1 MAPGMMSHPARR
13 SALLAS
19 LMLAA
24 IAASPAS
31 AADGD
36 AVAPDATGG
45 ESPQDGAA
53 AGEDAIVVT
62 GHALRDMGLMAGSVE
77 LAGDDLVRASAPQIG
92 DLLAKLPG
100 VSATGFAPGASRPIL
115 RGLSGDRV
123 QVLIDGI
130 GSLDASSVSADHGV
144 ALDTLTIDHIDVLHG
159 PAVLAYGGQAI
170 GGAVVAYDKRIPR
183 RMPEGPFD
191 LVAIGGFGSAT
202 DGKSA
207 SASLDVPLGGQFVGH
222 VDASW
227 HRDNDL
233 RVGGDVI
240 SAPLKA
246 DLLTQAAGLRASGDT
261 AGAAELEA
269 ATTLHG
275 RVPGTFAR
283 GTTFG
288 GGLAWLG
295 DGGSLGVS
303 LQRIDSRYGV
313 ASRPGNG
320 EDGVAIDLGQ
330 TRADLRGELKLG
342 GLFDSLQLR
351 AAYADYGHD
360 EIEDGIAGTHFARK
374 AGEGRLELIQAD
386 NGGWTGRS
394 GVQFAAGKLA
404 VTGEEAILP
413 INKDSRTGI
422 FTLQQVKLGKLDLE
436 AAGRIERVSIRAS
449 SIAYKRDFTLTA
461 GAAGIAFHPSEAI
474 KLGLN
479 YSHGERAPSAEEL
492 LTNGLHVA
500 TQAFEIGNADFG
512 KERSNGF
519 EAYVQYDTAD
529 TKLRATAY
537 LTDYSGFIT
546 PMPTGGDVEGFPV
559 YAYQQL
565 PARFL
570 GFEAQ
575 GSQVLARWGDRSLTV
590 DASGDYVHAQ
600 LKDAGP
606 VPRIPPLR
614 VQGGLEYGAPGLT
627 LRGEVEW
634 NAAQNRVGPF
644 ENPTRAFTLVNA
656 SATWQPAGEDGPLTL
671 ILAADNLFD
680 VLGRRASSFT
690 RDFVPISGRDLR
702 LTAKLSF

>member
-1 MAPGMMSHPARR
+1 MMSRPAQRKT
-13 SALLAS
+13 LLAS
-19 LMLAA
+19 LLLAA
-24 IAASPAS
+24 TAAPPAYADESDS
-31 AADGD
+31 A
-36 AVAPDATGG
+36 APDA
-45 ESPQDGAA
+45 AA
-53 AGEDAIVVT
+53 SDEDAIIVT

-77 LAGDDLVRASAPQIG
+77 LAGDDLIRENAPQIG
-92 DLLAKLPG
+92 DLLAKLPS

-183 RMPEGPFD
+183 RMPAGPFD
-191 LVAIGGFGSAT
+191 LVAIAGFGTASR
-202 DGKSA
+202 GKSA
-207 SASLDVPLGGQFVGH
+207 SASLDVPLGSRFVGH

-227 HRDNDL
+227 HRDDDL

-240 SAPLKA
+240 SEPLKA
-246 DLLTQAAGLRASGDT
+246 DLLAQAAALKAADDA
-261 AGAAELEA
+261 AGAAELENA
-269 ATTLHG
+269 AARRG

-288 GGLAWLG
+288 GGIAYLG

-313 ASRPGNG
+313 AARPGG
-320 EDGVAIDLGQ
+320 SEDGVAIDLGQ
-330 TRADLRGELKLG
+330 TRADLRGELKLA
-342 GLFDSLQLR
+342 GLFDSLHVR

-360 EIEDGIAGTHFARK
+360 EIEDGVAGTHFARK
-374 AGEGRLELIQAD
+374 AGEARLELIQAD
-386 NGGWTGRS
+386 NGGWAGRS
-394 GVQFAAGKLA
+394 GIQFAAGKLA

-413 INKDSRTGI
+413 TNKDTRLGL
-422 FTLQQVKLGKLDLE
+422 FTLQQLKVGKLDLE
-436 AAGRIERVSIRAS
+436 AAGRIERVTLRAGSIG
-449 SIAYKRDFTLTA
+449 YKRGFTLAA
-461 GAAGIAFHPSEAI
+461 GAAGIAWHPNEAI

-492 LTNGLHVA
+492 LTDGLHVA
-500 TQAFEIGNADFG
+500 TQAFEIGNPDFG
-512 KERSNGF
+512 KEHSSGI
-519 EAYVQYDTAD
+519 EAYVQYGAAGTNL
-529 TKLRATAY
+529 KATAY
-537 LTDYSGFIT
+537 LTDYTGFIT
-546 PMPTGGDVEGFPV
+546 PVPTGEQVEGFPV
-559 YAYQQL
+559 YAYRQL
-565 PARFL
+565 PARFR

-575 GSQVLARWGDRSLTV
+575 GSQVLARWDERSLSL

-600 LKDAGP
+600 LKGVGP

-614 VQGGLEYGAPGLT
+614 LQGGVEYGAPGLT

-634 NAAQNRVGPF
+634 NAAQKRVGPF
-644 ENPTRAFTLVNA
+644 ENPTTAFTLVNL
-656 SATWQPAGEDGPLTL
+656 SATWQPLGRDGPVTL

-690 RDFVPISGRDLR
+690 RDFVPLAGRDIR
-702 LTAKLSF
+702 LTAKLSL